1 MCYYN
6 LMKDDKKF
14 LELINSLQKDTKLF
28 FKGWL
33 HGDNEKSFVEYV
45 EKLSIYI
52 NFIQDESIK
61 LKVESYVDSIKQSKN
76 YKIYKQEEEKR
87 KIKQNQEQQKLKQK
101 EQILKI
107 IDKLNEL
114 LMNGDLKAF
123 NDIYKQYNTQIK
135 IFAPDCY
142 YRFKNLP
149 IYNNTYTSPRC
160 CKAILEKRKI
170 KYLLHFTNIKNLQ
183 SILENNLCPVSYLQK
198 HNINYINNDTK
209 RLDNK
214 LDCISLSIEYPNSY
228 MLKSYMIKD
237 RFCLL
242 ILNAQKVLL
251 YNNCTKYYL
260 YCNAARNDAAQWL
273 ETEVLSRDKYLEN
286 MFMEHNP
293 DTRENCQYSRLEK
306 RLKDYLP
313 TNVQAEI
320 LFKGII
326 SSAYVESI
334 VFQTQDDLNL
344 CKEMFSNKELF
355 DKYTLIV
362 DKKYFEEREDFPWED
377 R

>member
-251 YNNCTKYYL
+251 YNNNPKYYL

-326 SSAYVESI
+326 S
-334 VFQTQDDLNL
+334 
-344 CKEMFSNKELF
+344 
-355 DKYTLIV
+355 
-362 DKKYFEEREDFPWED
+362 
-377 R
+377 